1 MTSFKTKQPGSDSP
15 DPDPAQLLKGI
26 NQIHGQADT
35 GLAWTKRPL
44 PPVHL
49 WNPAF
54 CGDLP
59 MVIKRDGT
67 WLYQGS
73 PIGRKRMVQLFSSI
87 LRRDED
93 GRYYLVTPAE
103 KCGIVVEDAPFV
115 AVEVKVEGKDRDQIL
130 SFRTHVDDWA
140 VADESHPIRMDID
153 PENDQP
159 APYIHIRG
167 RLEALINR
175 AVYYELVE
183 LGTVE
188 KRQGE
193 PMFGVW
199 SRGQFFAFAPA
210 DQVLSS

>member
-1 MTSFKTKQPGSDSP
+1 MTSYKTKQPGSDSLEA
-15 DPDPAQLLKGI
+15 DPTQLLKSI
-26 NQIHGQADT
+26 NQIHGEEDP
-35 GLAWTKRPL
+35 GLASTERPL

-49 WNPAF
+49 WNPPF

-87 LRRDED
+87 LRHDED

-103 KCGIVVEDAPFV
+103 KCGIVVEDAPFI
-115 AVEVKVEGKDRDQIL
+115 AVEVKVEGKDRHQIL
-130 SFRTHVDDWA
+130 SFRTHVDDWV
-140 VADESHPIRMDID
+140 VADLGHPIRVDID
-153 PENDQP
+153 PENDRP
-159 APYIHIRG
+159 APYILIRG

-188 KRQGE
+188 KSRGE

-199 SRGQFFAFAPA
+199 SSGQFFAFAPA
-210 DQVLSS
+210 DHVLSN